1 MIAFTLSEKLISA
14 AEKAMKCYING
25 SALAIVS
32 LLAPPPP
39 PPPPPD
45 VIKYF
50 NVHG

>member
-39 PPPPPD
+39 D